1 MSFETISLLL
11 NWLELGV
18 LFAIL
23 FRLANTFDLIANT
36 QRELRRAIHHLGE
49 QGIGDFAINSEPAV
63 ASASRSLYARVDT
76 ENMRGRGD
84 FARQSP

>member
-1 MSFETISLLL
+1 MGFETVSLLL

-36 QRELRRAIHHLGE
+36 QRELRRAIHHLGG
-49 QGIGDFAINSEPAV
+49 QRTGDLAINSEPAV
-63 ASASRSLYARVDT
+63 ASASRSVYARVDT

>member
-23 FRLANTFDLIANT
+23 FRLAGTFDLIAST

-49 QGIGDFAINSEPAV
+49 RRAGDLAFDSEPAM
-63 ASASRSLYARVDT
+63 ASVSCVGTERV
-76 ENMRGRGD
+76 RGRED